1 MIEKLNEKNDNSDK
15 VKILLSAI
23 RKYDAVTELTPEVL
37 VDFIERIEVGKFKTT
52 FNTTSNRA
60 IPFKERDNLV
70 SVYFWGVG
78 IINFIEK

>member
-1 MIEKLNEKNDNSDK
+1 MIEKLNDKNDNSDK
-15 VKILLSAI
+15 VKILFQAV

-52 FNTTSNRA
+52 FNVTSNRA